1 MTLLGDYSQIPAFCI
16 NLDRR
21 ADRWALAEPEFAR
34 LAWPVT
40 RWRAV
45 EHKKSPYNGLRP
57 AQAACLDS
65 HKQLWRHALA
75 QNYPAIAVFEDDVVF
90 SSDFKDIF
98 AAAAAQLPA
107 DWDVWHLHS
116 THAALKPV
124 SALLV
129 QLVGPMWG
137 THGYLISRQGCE
149 KALALADTD
158 PVDYRISGTL
168 HRKAGKVYGLRMSA
182 ALAFQRGEPDSDI
195 PATGQSGFYKQQRER
210 FCR

>member
-1 MTLLGDYSQIPAFCI
+1 MLPGDYRQIPAFCI

-21 ADRWALAEPEFAR
+21 ADRWALVESEFAR

-45 EHKKSPYNGLRP
+45 EHEKSPYDGLRP

-75 QNYPAIAVFEDDVVF
+75 QNHPAVAIFEDDVVF
-90 SSDFKDIF
+90 SRDFKDIF
-98 AAAAAQLPA
+98 PRAAAQLPA
-107 DWDVWHLHS
+107 DWEVWHLHS
-116 THAALKPV
+116 SRAALKPV
-124 SALLV
+124 NALLV
-129 QLVGPMWG
+129 QIVGQMWG

-149 KALALADTD
+149 KALALPDTD
-158 PVDYRISGTL
+158 PVDYRISAIL
-168 HRKAGKVYGLRMSA
+168 HHAAGKVYGLRMPT
-182 ALAFQRGEPDSDI
+182 ALAFQSGELASDI
-195 PATGQSGFYKQQRER
+195 PNTDQSNFYKRQRAR